1 MQSREAGEAV
11 TTYLSVMERI
21 PAQAYFWLAM
31 GSIVSSALLFIMGK
45 RNWAIFVGQW
55 PSTFLLL
62 ALVYKLLR
70 PSREHVGEG
79 LQEALHRG
87 THAA

>member
-1 MQSREAGEAV
+1 MQSREAGEVVA
-11 TTYLSVMERI
+11 TYLSAMERI

-70 PSREHVGEG
+70 PSREQVGEG
-79 LQEALHRG
+79 LQQALHRG
-87 THAA
+87 THAP